1 MPRRRTS
8 IKKKVKPLT
17 EEELEQISAVF
28 HQYET
33 GVRSGRIRSVVN
45 NTLFQESEIIFWN
58 LGIFYQ
64 ISCMPAW
71 ISWTK
76 NALNIDNIF
85 VHRWTRNQNTWSFFS
100 KYFFQEIFHLSFSKN
115 FLRYHHAQTSNSGEK
130 CAAAIWRWTGADFC
144 CFSSVWNW
152 GEVWDY

>member
-45 NTLFQESEIIFWN
+45 NTLFQESEIIF
-58 LGIFYQ
+58 
-64 ISCMPAW
+64 
-71 ISWTK
+71 
-76 NALNIDNIF
+76 
-85 VHRWTRNQNTWSFFS
+85 
-100 KYFFQEIFHLSFSKN
+100 
-115 FLRYHHAQTSNSGEK
+115 
-130 CAAAIWRWTGADFC
+130 
-144 CFSSVWNW
+144 
-152 GEVWDY
+152 